1 MAMVINIIFLL
12 QVRPLLLPQ
21 HFSGGVEIRQLPVLS
36 SLLQDMQTTVIWI
49 VLVAV
54 LYIRWHAYLLIAVVY
69 WWWWLIMSFFA
80 GNSYYR
86 LVLQWWQC
94 TLSCS

>member
-12 QVRPLLLPQ
+12 QLRPLLLPQ
-21 HFSGGVEIRQLPVLS
+21 HFSGGVQIRQLPVLS

>member
-1 MAMVINIIFLL
+1 M
-12 QVRPLLLPQ
+12 RPLLLPQ
-21 HFSGGVEIRQLPVLS
+21 HFSGGVQIRQLPVLS

-80 GNSYYR
+80 GNSYYG

-94 TLSCS
+94 TLSCI